1 MPPEIFVGDLCNEKT
16 SHLLA
21 QGPVQSWDSLPNT
34 HPRGWPT
41 LSEGIPDAE
50 PSGSIDHAVFSG
62 LFLAQSRPNVG
73 SWYPHPESRG
83 HSDPVFQPRSPPA
96 EATCRFGGFESLS
109 LDGNTDTQLG
119 DEESVRFV

>member
-1 MPPEIFVGDLCNEKT
+1 MLRALCSPGT
-16 SHLLA
+16 
-21 QGPVQSWDSLPNT
+21 DLPNT

-41 LSEGIPDAE
+41 LSEGIPYAE
-50 PSGSIDHAVFSG
+50 PSRSSDHAVFSV